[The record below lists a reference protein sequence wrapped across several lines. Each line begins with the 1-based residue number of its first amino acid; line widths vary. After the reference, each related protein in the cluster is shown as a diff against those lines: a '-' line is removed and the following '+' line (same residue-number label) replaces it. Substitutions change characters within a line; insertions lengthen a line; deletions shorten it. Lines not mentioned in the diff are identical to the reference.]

1 MRLRSLVG
9 FGWGLEK
16 GAAGLCKI
24 VSSVLNSFLLFPIV
38 NNRIWDTGMD
48 IERTKISTRLATGF
62 GLVFL
67 LLIIVTALGINR
79 VQKIDTILTN
89 ISDVNNVK
97 QRYAI
102 NFRGSVHDRSIA
114 LRDVV
119 LAADAAAARPHVEH
133 IKTLADNYAKSAA
146 PLDQIIQSGKGVT
159 PEEKSALEGIKA
171 SEAKAQPLI
180 AKVIELRAADQLPE
194 ATALLQ
200 QQAAPAFVAW
210 LASVNTMID
219 LEEKMSMEQANSATS
234 VARSFF
240 VFMVVLCLIAIGVGV
255 AAAWFISRGL
265 LRQLGGEPEYAASIV
280 ACIASGNLA
289 VRIDTKPGDDSSLL
303 HAMRGMRDSLV
314 NIVSQVR
321 AGTQTIA
328 TNSREIAA
336 GNMDLSSRT
345 EQQAANIEETASS
358 MEQLTGTVKQNSDHA
373 YQANQLALSA
383 SEVAVKGGAV
393 VNEVVHTMASIN
405 ESSKKIVDIIGVID
419 SIAFQTNILALNAA
433 VEAARAGEQGR
444 GFAVVATEVRNL
456 AQRSAGAAKE
466 IKGLIDDSVEKVDA
480 GAKLVDQAGATM
492 QDIVNS
498 VKRVTDIM
506 GEISTASAEQTS
518 GIEQVN
524 EAIGKMDQVV
534 QQNAALVEQ
543 AAAAAAS
550 LQDQAGNLS
559 QVVSIFKLD
568 ESAVPQRPQSSAR
581 PAAAPA
587 APRAAPARL
596 TAAPPAKA
604 SKPVAGQARPAAK
617 RAAASSGDGWEEF

>member
-1 MRLRSLVG
+1 
-9 FGWGLEK
+9 
-16 GAAGLCKI
+16 
-24 VSSVLNSFLLFPIV
+24 
-38 NNRIWDTGMD
+38 MD
-48 IERTKISTRLATGF
+48 IESTKISTRLATGF

-119 LAADAAAARPHVEH
+119 LAADAAAAAPHVAQ
-133 IKTLADNYAKSAA
+133 IQTLAEHYAKSAA
-146 PLDQIIQSGKGVT
+146 PLDQIIAAGKGVT
-159 PEEKSALEGIKA
+159 AAEKSALEGIKA
-171 SEAKAQPLI
+171 SEAKTQPLI
-180 AKVIELRAADQLPE
+180 AKVIALRAADQLPE

-200 QQAAPAFVAW
+200 QQAAPAFVEW
-210 LASVNTMID
+210 LASVNKLID
-219 LEEKMSMEQANSATS
+219 LEEKMSMEQADSATS

-280 ACIASGNLA
+280 ACIAAGNLA
-289 VRIDTKPGDDSSLL
+289 VRIDTKPGDNSSLL
-303 HAMRGMRDSLV
+303 HAMQGMRDSLV

-383 SEVAVKGGAV
+383 SDVAVKGGAV
-393 VNEVVHTMASIN
+393 VNEVVQTMASIN

-466 IKGLIDDSVEKVDA
+466 IKSLIDDSVEKVDA

-524 EAIGKMDQVV
+524 EAVGKMDQVV

-543 AAAAAAS
+543 AAAAASS

-568 ESAVPQRPQSSAR
+568 ESSLPL
-581 PAAAPA
+581 AAPA
-587 APRAAPARL
+587 PAPRAVASVSAVAQRPAPARR
-596 TAAPPAKA
+596 AAAL
-604 SKPVAGQARPAAK
+604 PAAK
-617 RAAASSGDGWEEF
+617 PAPRKVVNAGADDSWEEF